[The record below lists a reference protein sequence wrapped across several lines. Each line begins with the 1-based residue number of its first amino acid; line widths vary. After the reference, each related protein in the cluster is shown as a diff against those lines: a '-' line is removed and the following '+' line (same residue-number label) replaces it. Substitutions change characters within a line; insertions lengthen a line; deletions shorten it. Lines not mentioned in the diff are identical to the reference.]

1 MFLLRKIF
9 DFYRAIVSNI
19 FSRRED
25 MVQVHCIDNQKKIII
40 INMRGIKS
48 PIHLG
53 FEEIIKDRDILNC
66 LPSIQACYVGYS
78 YGSYL
83 YNCHNKSNYPEI
95 PFDYLIDV
103 PMNKHRI
110 CMLDRQKNLIYLDR
124 VSGNQYSKSPIQIML
139 DKSLLIGFSSLQSC
153 YIGILSGIANGKIK
167 DRFNK
172 RDDKQVQ
179 LKLLSKF

>member
-1 MFLLRKIF
+1 MFLLREF
-9 DFYRAIVSNI
+9 FEFYWGIVSNT
-19 FSRRED
+19 FFRRED
-25 MVQVHCIDNQKKIII
+25 LVQVHCIDNKKKIII
-40 INMRGIKS
+40 IHMRGIKS

-53 FEEIIKDRDILNC
+53 FKEIIKDRDILYC

-95 PFDYLIDV
+95 PFDYLMDV

-110 CMLDRQKNLIYLDR
+110 CMLDRKKNIIYLDR
-124 VSGNQYSKSPIQIML
+124 ISGNQYSKSPIQIML
-139 DKSLLIGFSSLQSC
+139 DKSLLLGFTSLQSC
-153 YIGILSGIANGKIK
+153 YIGILSGIANEKIK

-172 RDDKQVQ
+172 RDDKQIQ
-179 LKLLSKF
+179 LKLLK